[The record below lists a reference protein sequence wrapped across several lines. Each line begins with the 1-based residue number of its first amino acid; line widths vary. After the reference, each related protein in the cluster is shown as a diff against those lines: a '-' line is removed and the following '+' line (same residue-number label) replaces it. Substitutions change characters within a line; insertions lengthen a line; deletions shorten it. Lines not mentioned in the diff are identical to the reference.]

1 MINNLYLE
9 FYYSICPHRNFI
21 LLKKISVFTSFLSNY
36 TPEIP
41 MSKYEPTIAE
51 VLTDSRLID
60 IKTAKLPT
68 NSRINAK
75 GIVLRQRV
83 GFSKGNYLTLRNL
96 KKFYKPLNEGKS
108 PSYSLIIRRELDLL
122 DNRISSIR
130 NTKDLYEDS
139 EVFNVL
145 ASRGKWGRSS
155 K

>member
-1 MINNLYLE
+1 MA
-9 FYYSICPHRNFI
+9 R
-21 LLKKISVFTSFLSNY
+21 
-36 TPEIP
+36 
-41 MSKYEPTIAE
+41 YEPTIAE

-108 PSYSLIIRRELDLL
+108 PNHSLIIRRALDLL
-122 DNRISSIR
+122 DNKISSIR
-130 NTKDLYEDS
+130 NTKDLYEES

-145 ASRGKWGRSS
+145 ASRGKWGRSL

>member
-1 MINNLYLE
+1 
-9 FYYSICPHRNFI
+9 
-21 LLKKISVFTSFLSNY
+21 
-36 TPEIP
+36 
-41 MSKYEPTIAE
+41 MSKYEPSIAE
-51 VLTDSRLID
+51 VLSDSRLID
-60 IKTAKLPT
+60 NAIAKLPT
-68 NSRINAK
+68 NPRRNAK

-130 NTKDLYEDS
+130 NTKDLYEES

>member
-1 MINNLYLE
+1 
-9 FYYSICPHRNFI
+9 
-21 LLKKISVFTSFLSNY
+21 
-36 TPEIP
+36 

-145 ASRGKWGRSS
+145 ASKGKWGRSS